1 MKYKK
6 LSQYAKDN
14 GLCYHTAYRH
24 YLNGMIENIKK
35 LDTGTI
41 LVGYEDNINKESNI
55 RAIVYSR
62 VSSNEMKANLIRQQ
76 QRLNEFAIS
85 KGYTI
90 IESIK
95 EISSGM
101 NDNRPK
107 LKSILENKNFDVLVV
122 EHKDRLT
129 RFGFNYIET
138 LLNKDDIKIE
148 VVNISE
154 NDNEN
159 LMEDLISIIYS
170 FSARMY
176 GQRRSKRKTE
186 KIIAELK
193 KEDTIDETN

>member
-6 LSQYAKDN
+6 LSQWAKDN
-14 GLCYHTAYRH
+14 GLSYNTAFRYFK
-24 YLNGMIENIKK
+24 NNQIENVKQ
-35 LDTGTI
+35 LQTGTI
-41 LVGYEDNINKESNI
+41 LVGYEEHNMSNKNDK
-55 RAIVYSR
+55 RVIVYSR
-62 VSSNEMKANLIRQQ
+62 VSSNEMKENLNRQQ
-76 QRLNEFAIS
+76 ERLEEYCIS

-90 IESIK
+90 VKSIK

-107 LKSILENKNFDVLVV
+107 LKQILEEKNFDILIV

-138 LLNKDDIKIE
+138 LLNKEDKQIE
-148 VVNISE
+148 VVNLLK

-176 GQRRSKRKTE
+176 GQRKSKKKAE
-186 KIIAELK
+186 KIIQELK
-193 KEDTIDETN
+193 NK

>member
-14 GLCYHTAYRH
+14 GLCYHTAFNHFQKGLIR
-24 YLNGMIENIKK
+24 NCKQ

-41 LVGYEDNINKESNI
+41 LVGYNEDKDIKIVNNA

-62 VSSNEMKANLIRQQ
+62 VSSNDMKKNLERQQ
-76 QRLNEFAIS
+76 ERLNQYAIS

-90 IESIK
+90 VKSIK

-107 LKSILENKNFDVLVV
+107 LKLILNSSNFDILIV

-138 LLNKDDIKIE
+138 LLNKDNKRIE
-148 VVNISE
+148 VVNLAE
-154 NDNEN
+154 NDNTN

-176 GQRRSKRKTE
+176 GQRRYKRKTKKLIE
-186 KIIAELK
+186 ELRI
-193 KEDTIDETN
+193 ED

>member
-6 LSQYAKDN
+6 LSQWAKDN
-14 GLCYHTAYRH
+14 GLSYCTAFRYFK
-24 YLNGMIENIKK
+24 NNQIENVKQLK
-35 LDTGTI
+35 TGTI
-41 LVGYEDNINKESNI
+41 LVGYEENNTYNNDDKKV
-55 RAIVYSR
+55 IVYSR
-62 VSSNEMKANLIRQQ
+62 VSSNEMKENLNRQQ
-76 QRLNEFAIS
+76 ERLEEYCVS

-90 IESIK
+90 VKSIK

-107 LKSILENKNFDVLVV
+107 LKQILQEKNFDILVV

-138 LLNKDDIKIE
+138 LLNKEDKKIE
-148 VVNISE
+148 VVNLLK

-170 FSARMY
+170 FSARIY
-176 GQRRSKRKTE
+176 GQRKSKKKVD
-186 KIIAELK
+186 KIIKELK
-193 KEDTIDETN
+193 DK

>member
-6 LSQYAKDN
+6 LSEYAKDN
-14 GLCYHTAYRH
+14 GISYITAYRH
-24 YLNGMIENIKK
+24 YNTGLIDNCKQ

-41 LVGYEDNINKESNI
+41 LVGYDDTEINSDNN

-62 VSSNEMKANLIRQQ
+62 VSSNEMKENLNRQQ
-76 QRLNEFAIS
+76 ERLEQYAIS

-90 IESIK
+90 VKSIK

-107 LKSILENKNFDVLVV
+107 LKSILESNDFDILIV

-138 LLNKDDIKIE
+138 LLTKDNKKIE
-148 VVNISE
+148 VVNLSK
-154 NDNEN
+154 NDDEN

-176 GQRRSKRKTE
+176 GQRKSKRKTE
-186 KIIAELK
+186 KIIAELN
-193 KEDTIDETN
+193 KEGD

>member
-6 LSQYAKDN
+6 LSQWAKDN
-14 GLCYHTAYRH
+14 GLSYNTAFRYFR
-24 YLNGMIENIKK
+24 NNQIENVKQLK
-35 LDTGTI
+35 TGTI
-41 LVGYEDNINKESNI
+41 LVGYEEEEENKYNKNDKRVI
-55 RAIVYSR
+55 IYSR
-62 VSSNEMKANLIRQQ
+62 VSSNEMKENLNRQQ
-76 QRLNEFAIS
+76 KRLEEYCIS

-90 IESIK
+90 IKSLK

-107 LKSILENKNFDVLVV
+107 LKQILQEKNFDILVV

-138 LLNKDDIKIE
+138 LLNKEDKKIE
-148 VVNISE
+148 VVNLLK

-176 GQRRSKRKTE
+176 GQRKSKKKVD
-186 KIIAELK
+186 KIIRELK
-193 KEDTIDETN
+193 TNDIS

>member
-14 GLCYHTAYRH
+14 GICYHTAYNH
-24 YLNGMIENIKK
+24 FKNGLLENTKQ
-35 LDTGTI
+35 LETGTI
-41 LVGYEDNINKESNI
+41 LIGYENKIDESKDI
-55 RAIVYSR
+55 KAVIYSR
-62 VSSNEMKANLIRQQ
+62 VSSNEMKENLNRQQ
-76 QRLNEFAIS
+76 DRLEQYAIS

-90 IESIK
+90 VNSIK

-101 NDNRPK
+101 NDKRPK
-107 LKSILENKNFDVLVV
+107 LKSILESNDYDILIV

-138 LLNKDDIKIE
+138 LLNKDKKKIE
-148 VVNISE
+148 VVNISK

-176 GQRRSKRKTE
+176 GQRKSKRKTE
-186 KIIAELK
+186 QLIKQLK
-193 KEDTIDETN
+193 EES

>member
-6 LSQYAKDN
+6 LSEYAKDN
-14 GLCYHTAYRH
+14 GICYHTAYSYFRKG
-24 YLNGMIENIKK
+24 LIPNTKQLE
-35 LDTGTI
+35 TGTI
-41 LVGYEDNINKESNI
+41 LVGYGGELNKIDN
-55 RAIVYSR
+55 RAVIYAR
-62 VSSNEMKANLIRQQ
+62 VSSTDAKSSLKEQQ
-76 QRLNEFAIS
+76 KRLESYAIS

-90 IESIK
+90 IKLIS

-107 LKSILENKNFDVLVV
+107 LSKLLLSDDYDVIVV

-129 RFGFNYIET
+129 RFGFNYIRN
-138 LLNKDDIKIE
+138 LLEKDNKKID
-148 VVNISE
+148 VVNLAK

-176 GQRRSKRKTE
+176 SKRRYMKKAKNIIKELE
-186 KIIAELK
+186 KE
-193 KEDTIDETN
+193 

>member
-6 LSQYAKDN
+6 LSAYAKDN
-14 GLCYHTAYRH
+14 GICYHTAYSYFRKG
-24 YLNGMIENIKK
+24 LIPNTKQLE
-35 LDTGTI
+35 TGTI
-41 LVGYEDNINKESNI
+41 FVGYGESDHTEN
-55 RAIVYSR
+55 RAIIYAR
-62 VSSNEMKANLIRQQ
+62 VSSSDAKTSLTEQQ
-76 QRLNEFAIS
+76 NRLESYAIA

-90 IESIK
+90 VKLVS

-107 LKSILENKNFDVLVV
+107 LSKILSSDGYDVIVV

-129 RFGFNYIET
+129 RFGFNYIKD
-138 LLNKDDIKIE
+138 LLEKDNKRID
-148 VVNISE
+148 VVNTAK

-176 GQRRSKRKTE
+176 SKRRYRKKADDIVKELE
-186 KIIAELK
+186 KK
-193 KEDTIDETN
+193 WY